1 MKSQRRKAA
10 KGTLSRLM
18 GYVGRRPLP
27 LAGVF
32 LCALVGNTALQ
43 LAPRLVGEA
52 IDLILPAPGN
62 NFFPALLR
70 ILAVIAVLYLTGT
83 LLNWLTALC
92 ANLVA
97 NRTVQALRTDLFH
110 KLGGAAAE
118 LLRHP
123 FPRGCDEP
131 VHQ

>member
-62 NFFPALLR
+62 DFFPALLR
-70 ILAVIAVLYLTGT
+70 ILAVIA
-83 LLNWLTALC
+83 A
-92 ANLVA
+92 
-97 NRTVQALRTDLFH
+97 FH
-110 KLGGAAAE
+110 IGLASGGAATGSRSGSFSVISRLGWRNTWYDAAAY
-118 LLRHP
+118 RW
-123 FPRGCDEP
+123 R
-131 VHQ
+131 